1 MSIDF
6 RLRQALSGHF
16 RDGVLHIMEPGQPL
30 PTCSVL
36 ISKCL
41 HPPRLSSRLSHCIA
55 VFSTHRASTAHSE
68 HPGAYR
74 PYRSPPSRPAPA
86 IMRAAPAEKTLA
98 RLSQPRGM
106 TVYSHVAFLTTFCD
120 DGTVINSKSG
130 RGSYSTVGG
139 LGGFT
144 SVWPQLASA
153 VFASLR
159 GGVRSLLLVLVTGIR
174 PSNGARRATTSTCE
188 NQRL

>member
-1 MSIDF
+1 MSSSF
-6 RLRQALSGHF
+6 
-16 RDGVLHIMEPGQPL
+16 MEPGMPL
-30 PTCSVL
+30 TTAAISILRVL
-36 ISKCL
+36 TL
-41 HPPRLSSRLSHCIA
+41 YALSSRLSHCIA
-55 VFSTHRASTAHSE
+55 VFSTHRASTAHIE

-86 IMRAAPAEKTLA
+86 NMRDAPAEETLA

-106 TVYSHVAFLTTFCD
+106 TVYSRVAFLTTFCV

-159 GGVRSLLLVLVTGIR
+159 GGVRSLLLVLVT
-174 PSNGARRATTSTCE
+174 TS
-188 NQRL
+188 